1 MGRLAKE
8 AKIATLTQ
16 AQMEVLDQL
25 ITRRCQVTEE
35 KALRGCPE
43 DGSLSHR
50 EASSVMEP

>member
-25 ITRRCQVTEE
+25 VTRRCQVTEE
-35 KALRGCPE
+35 KPYEAARKMALYLIE
-43 DGSLSHR
+43 KHHQ
-50 EASSVMEP
+50 